1 MFRML
6 DRQSVWGYER
16 AIRTVIPC
24 ALTFG
29 LIGYP
34 FVLPDMVG
42 GNGVDDSVDY
52 LDSASYPDPELYV
65 RWIQVRRRR

>member
-1 MFRML
+1 M
-6 DRQSVWGYER
+6 
-16 AIRTVIPC
+16 
-24 ALTFG
+24 
-29 LIGYP
+29 
-34 FVLPDMVG
+34 LPDMVG